1 MSKSTNKKIN
11 FDSMNSGVIDDLR
24 TSKQVRLEL
33 AQKAN
38 DFALAR
44 KPLQDK
50 LDVAI
55 STGDV
60 ELSKSLSS
68 EIEDLTKAYKA
79 EVTPINKELNVR
91 RLIVEELNRVLG
103 LVPQGMYDCYLKKIN
118 EGKRGEYLQ
127 ACQEFVRRFGAK
139 GTDTAINK
147 MAERLCDLVGIKA
160 SSNKMIL
167 EKNQFTSL
175 YSKRQFNKM
184 WMSAFCDYA
193 LAEIDKSIKT
203 DTEKKQEVA

>member
-1 MSKSTNKKIN
+1 MANKANKKIN
-11 FDSMNSGVIDDLR
+11 FDTMNSGVINDLR
-24 TSKQVRLEL
+24 TFKQVRLKL

-55 STGDV
+55 STGNV
-60 ELSKSLSS
+60 ELSNSLSA
-68 EIEDLTKAYKA
+68 EIEALTKAYKT
-79 EVTPINKELNVR
+79 EVSPIN
-91 RLIVEELNRVLG
+91 EELNRILG

-118 EGKRGEYLQ
+118 EGKRGDYLQ

-147 MAERLCDLVGIKA
+147 MAERLCDLIGIKSA
-160 SSNKMIL
+160 SNKMIL

-193 LAEIDKSIKT
+193 LAEIDKSIKA
-203 DTEKKQEVA
+203 EANKEVA

>member
-11 FDSMNSGVIDDLR
+11 FDSMNAGVINDLR
-24 TSKQVRLEL
+24 TFKSVRLKL

-38 DFALAR
+38 DFALAK
-44 KPLQDK
+44 KPVQDK
-50 LDVAI
+50 FDVAI
-55 STGDV
+55 STGNI
-60 ELSKSLSS
+60 ELSKSLAL
-68 EIEDLTKAYKA
+68 EIEGLKKAYKA
-79 EVTPINKELNVR
+79 DIAPIN
-91 RLIVEELNRVLG
+91 EELNRVLG
-103 LVPQGMYDCYLKKIN
+103 LVPTGMYDAYLKKIN
-118 EGKRGEYLQ
+118 EGKRGDYLQ

-147 MAERLCDLVGIKA
+147 LAERLCDLVGIKSA
-160 SSNKMIL
+160 SNKLVL

-193 LAEIDKSIKT
+193 LAEIDKSIKAEA
-203 DTEKKQEVA
+203 EKKQEVA

>member
-24 TSKQVRLEL
+24 TFKQVRLEL

-79 EVTPINKELNVR
+79 EETPIN
-91 RLIVEELNRVLG
+91 EELNRVLG

-193 LAEIDKSIKT
+193 LAEIDKSIKA

>member
-1 MSKSTNKKIN
+1 MANKANKKIN
-11 FDSMNSGVIDDLR
+11 FDTMNSGVINDLR
-24 TSKQVRLEL
+24 TFKQVRLKL

-55 STGDV
+55 STGNV
-60 ELSKSLSS
+60 ELSNSLSA
-68 EIEDLTKAYKA
+68 EIEALTKAYKT
-79 EVTPINKELNVR
+79 EVSPIN
-91 RLIVEELNRVLG
+91 EELNRILG

-118 EGKRGEYLQ
+118 EGKRGDYLQ

-147 MAERLCDLVGIKA
+147 LAERLCDLVGIKSA
-160 SSNKMIL
+160 SNKLVL

-193 LAEIDKSIKT
+193 LAEIDKSIKAEA
-203 DTEKKQEVA
+203 EKKQEVA

>member
-24 TSKQVRLEL
+24 TFKQVRLEL

-79 EVTPINKELNVR
+79 EVTPIN
-91 RLIVEELNRVLG
+91 EELNRVLG
-103 LVPQGMYDCYLKKIN
+103 HSYQ
-118 EGKRGEYLQ
+118 
-127 ACQEFVRRFGAK
+127 
-139 GTDTAINK
+139 
-147 MAERLCDLVGIKA
+147 
-160 SSNKMIL
+160 
-167 EKNQFTSL
+167 
-175 YSKRQFNKM
+175 
-184 WMSAFCDYA
+184 
-193 LAEIDKSIKT
+193 
-203 DTEKKQEVA
+203 

>member
-11 FDSMNSGVIDDLR
+11 FDSMNNGVINDLR
-24 TSKQVRLEL
+24 TFKQVRLTL

-38 DFALAR
+38 DFALAK
-44 KPLQDK
+44 KPVQDK
-50 LDVAI
+50 FDVAI
-55 STGDV
+55 STGNI
-60 ELSKSLSS
+60 ELSKSLAL
-68 EIEDLTKAYKA
+68 EIEALKKDYKA
-79 EVTPINKELNVR
+79 DIAPIN
-91 RLIVEELNRVLG
+91 EELNRVLG
-103 LVPQGMYDCYLKKIN
+103 LVPTGMYDAYLKKIN
-118 EGKRGEYLQ
+118 EGKRGDYLQ

-147 MAERLCDLVGIKA
+147 LAERLCDLVGIKSA
-160 SSNKMIL
+160 SNKLVL

-193 LAEIDKSIKT
+193 LAEIDKSIKA
-203 DTEKKQEVA
+203 EANKEVA

>member
-1 MSKSTNKKIN
+1 MANKANKKIN
-11 FDSMNSGVIDDLR
+11 FDTMNSGVINDLR
-24 TSKQVRLEL
+24 TFKQVRLKL

-55 STGDV
+55 STGNM
-60 ELSKSLSS
+60 ELSNSLSA
-68 EIEDLTKAYKA
+68 EIEALTKAYKT
-79 EVTPINKELNVR
+79 EVSPIN
-91 RLIVEELNRVLG
+91 EELNRILG

-118 EGKRGEYLQ
+118 EGKRGDYLQ

-147 MAERLCDLVGIKA
+147 MAERLCDLIGIKSA
-160 SSNKMIL
+160 SNKMIL

-193 LAEIDKSIKT
+193 LAEIDKSIKA
-203 DTEKKQEVA
+203 EANKEVA

>member
-1 MSKSTNKKIN
+1 MSKAMNKKIN
-11 FDSMNSGVIDDLR
+11 FDSMNSGVINDLR
-24 TSKQVRLEL
+24 TFKQVRLTL

-38 DFALAR
+38 DFALAK

-50 LDVAI
+50 FDVAI
-55 STGDV
+55 STGDI
-60 ELSKSLSS
+60 ELSKSLAL
-68 EIEDLTKAYKA
+68 EIEALKKAYKA
-79 EVTPINKELNVR
+79 DIAPIN
-91 RLIVEELNRVLG
+91 EELSRVLG
-103 LVPQGMYDCYLKKIN
+103 LVPTGMYDAYLKKIN
-118 EGKRGEYLQ
+118 EGKRGDYLQ

-147 MAERLCDLVGIKA
+147 LAERLCDLVGIKSA
-160 SSNKMIL
+160 SNKLVL

-193 LAEIDKSIKT
+193 LAEIDKSIKAEA
-203 DTEKKQEVA
+203 EKKQEVA

>member
-1 MSKSTNKKIN
+1 MANKANKKIN
-11 FDSMNSGVIDDLR
+11 FDTMNSGVINDLR
-24 TSKQVRLEL
+24 TFKQVRLTL

-55 STGDV
+55 STGNV
-60 ELSKSLSS
+60 ELSNSLSA
-68 EIEDLTKAYKA
+68 EIEALTKAYKT
-79 EVTPINKELNVR
+79 EVSPIN
-91 RLIVEELNRVLG
+91 EELNRILG

-118 EGKRGEYLQ
+118 EGKRGDYLQ

-147 MAERLCDLVGIKA
+147 MAERLCDLIGIKSA
-160 SSNKMIL
+160 SNKMIL

-193 LAEIDKSIKT
+193 LAEIDKSIKA
-203 DTEKKQEVA
+203 EANKEVA